1 VQYEN
6 LSEDELQQQL
16 RQLEQSRADIE
27 RALEQR
33 RQQLKYDLVQQIK
46 DMILENGYEV
56 AEIATLLTG
65 RKRRAA
71 APAPAKRAVGRQ
83 YTRYVDPDNPDN
95 VYVRGVI
102 PGWMKQKMLDQGYD
116 PSSKAD
122 RDQFKANSLHAVDD

>member
-1 VQYEN
+1 MQYEN
-6 LSEDELQQQL
+6 LSEDELQHQL

-27 RALEQR
+27 RALDQR

-46 DMILENGYEV
+46 DTITANGYDV

-71 APAPAKRAVGRQ
+71 AAAPPAKKSGRE

-102 PGWMKQKMLDQGYD
+102 PGWMKQKMADQGYD

-122 RDQFKANSLHAVDD
+122 RDQFKANSLHAVDA

>member
-6 LSEDELQQQL
+6 LSEDELQHQL

-27 RALEQR
+27 RALDQR

-46 DMILENGYEV
+46 DTITANGYDV

-71 APAPAKRAVGRQ
+71 AAAPPAKKSGRG

-122 RDQFKANSLHAVDD
+122 RDQFKANSLHAVDA

>member
-1 VQYEN
+1 MQYEH

-27 RALEQR
+27 RALEHR
-33 RQQLKYDLVQQIK
+33 RQQVKYDLVQQIK
-46 DMILENGYEV
+46 DLIVENGYDV

-71 APAPAKRAVGRQ
+71 AAPAKKSGRQ
-83 YTRYVDPDNPDN
+83 YTRYVDPDNPNN

-102 PGWMKQKMLDQGYD
+102 PGWMKQKMIDQGYD
-116 PSSKAD
+116 PSSKKD
-122 RDQFKANSLHAVDD
+122 RDLFKANSLHAVDD